1 MIITEIQYFF
11 SKIIRFQAIFKD
23 TVEFTCALEFKI
35 SSYRQ
40 KNSQVSNFNQ
50 KPSYVKGRLTAA
62 LIVNILRSIENL
74 QCAYS

>member
-1 MIITEIQYFF
+1 MSDGIYH
-11 SKIIRFQAIFKD
+11 
-23 TVEFTCALEFKI
+23 FTEFKI

-40 KNSQVSNFNQ
+40 KNIQVSNFNQ

>member
-1 MIITEIQYFF
+1 M
-11 SKIIRFQAIFKD
+11 
-23 TVEFTCALEFKI
+23 EFTISLKFKI

-40 KNSQVSNFNQ
+40 KNIQVSNFNQ

-62 LIVNILRSIENL
+62 LIVNILHSIENL

>member
-1 MIITEIQYFF
+1 M
-11 SKIIRFQAIFKD
+11 
-23 TVEFTCALEFKI
+23 EFTISLEFKI

-40 KNSQVSNFNQ
+40 KNIQVSNFNQ
-50 KPSYVKGRLTAA
+50 KPGYVKVRLTAA